1 MHNESLNKTSFINRN
16 ENHLSQRE
24 TTPEIRKIFSC
35 RNVWKIDI
43 KLTKA
48 LVSMVG
54 DLNFP
59 TLGRLASA
67 VPTVRRLG
75 EHCNEEELAPFW

>member
-1 MHNESLNKTSFINRN
+1 
-16 ENHLSQRE
+16 
-24 TTPEIRKIFSC
+24 
-35 RNVWKIDI
+35 
-43 KLTKA
+43 
-48 LVSMVG
+48 MVG

-75 EHCNEEELAPFW
+75 EHCNEEELAPFWQQFLIDFVDLLMVLDHHNYLSRIQEAEIDHRGSRPSNNDH